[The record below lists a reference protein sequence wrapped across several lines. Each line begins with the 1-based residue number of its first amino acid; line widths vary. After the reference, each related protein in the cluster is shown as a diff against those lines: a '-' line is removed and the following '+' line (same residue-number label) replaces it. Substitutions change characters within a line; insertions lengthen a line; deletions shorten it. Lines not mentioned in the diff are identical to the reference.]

1 MEQAAQTLT
10 ASQILLPDRKP
21 LHSVKM
27 FHFHGERENC
37 SCRTGPKCQLYFVQ
51 EKHLFAAMPLKNT

>member
-10 ASQILLPDRKP
+10 ALRILLPDRKP
-21 LHSVKM
+21 LHSVK
-27 FHFHGERENC
+27 C
-37 SCRTGPKCQLYFVQ
+37 SIFTAKETIAPVGTSPTCQLYFVQ